1 MIENAAFEKGLSL
14 CWAHS
19 RGIVQYMLPSFLLFS
34 PVMSSH
40 FSTSVEGSGSL
51 LLFCKVGGAQNA
63 PAVRWSWLIKWRRF
77 QAYGSII
84 RHLHIAL
91 CDHHLKSPL
100 PSAFIDP
107 LSPSLPSPQTLCRP
121 WNWCLPVSFCFYGS
135 FISCSQFSIH
145 IWVNSYGRQVFQAYL
160 T

>member
-63 PAVRWSWLIKWRRF
+63 PAVRWSWL
-77 QAYGSII
+77 AVGSGVLGRGRKNEQHSGTNDRPFPAKPECTRGCSSEAFGKFLSVPEIFPVI
-84 RHLHIAL
+84 PEET
-91 CDHHLKSPL
+91 PL
-100 PSAFIDP
+100 FA
-107 LSPSLPSPQTLCRP
+107 
-121 WNWCLPVSFCFYGS
+121 
-135 FISCSQFSIH
+135 
-145 IWVNSYGRQVFQAYL
+145 
-160 T
+160 